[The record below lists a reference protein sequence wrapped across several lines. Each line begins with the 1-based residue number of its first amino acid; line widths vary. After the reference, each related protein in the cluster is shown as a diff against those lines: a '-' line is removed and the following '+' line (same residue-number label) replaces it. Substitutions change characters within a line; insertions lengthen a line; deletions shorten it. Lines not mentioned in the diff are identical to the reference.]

1 MSSITSSDRLKDD
14 EPPSALRNEDK
25 TDLRNAVASPRHSI
39 TSPRRSMTIGRRR
52 SSGTAP
58 PRKSST
64 FHDGERSVPMG
75 PPRRSMAV
83 GEGAE
88 RPEIKPDEPAPGP
101 PPLEYSVA
109 PKWFHLTWFWSLIFI
124 DSVLMP
130 IGLYFGLHYGT
141 DLTPNTVFSIVTAAI
156 GGISILEYFTR
167 LWRLFKK
174 NSTCRVIGGRR
185 AYVSTFTI
193 RLSNTS

>member
-1 MSSITSSDRLKDD
+1 M
-14 EPPSALRNEDK
+14 
-25 TDLRNAVASPRHSI
+25 ASPRHSI
-39 TSPRRSMTIGRRR
+39 TSPRRSMTITSPRRSINIGRRR
-52 SSGTAP
+52 SSDIAP

-101 PPLEYSVA
+101 PPLEYSLA

-141 DLTPNTVFSIVTAAI
+141 DLSPNTVFSIVTAAI

-185 AYVSTFTI
+185 AYVSTPSI
-193 RLSNTS
+193 RARQTRANNPSSTGSTGALQLCG